1 MSAPEELEQVPY
13 YQFGSWQDA
22 VDYLPPIGQR
32 VVASDGKEI
41 WLDMRMEELPDLGWK
56 DKRAKYW
63 CAFEDIFERLQER
76 QQREL
81 AAQRVTAEQDIV
93 FYIVF

>member
-1 MSAPEELEQVPY
+1 MSEPEELEQIQY

-22 VDYLPPIGQR
+22 DEYLPPIGQR

-41 WLDMRMEELPDLGWK
+41 WLDMRMELLPGLGWK

-63 CAFEDIFERLQER
+63 CPFEDIFEVLRER
-76 QQREL
+76 QRREL
-81 AAQRVTAEQDIV
+81 AAKRAAEEPDVI
-93 FYIVF
+93 F